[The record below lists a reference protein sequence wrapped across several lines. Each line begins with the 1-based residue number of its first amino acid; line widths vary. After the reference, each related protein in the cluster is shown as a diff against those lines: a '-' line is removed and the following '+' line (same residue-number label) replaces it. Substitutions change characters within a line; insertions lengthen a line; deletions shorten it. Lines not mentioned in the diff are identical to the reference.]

1 MDNLAPV
8 LIFAYNRPDH
18 FLNLM
23 NSLQN
28 NENASKSDI
37 YIFIDGVNDDSHI
50 ESNRKVIE
58 IAEKD
63 WEFESVQIT
72 KRNINIGLKEN
83 IISGITE
90 IIDEHKKVIV
100 LEDDLILSKYFLNFM
115 NHSLNKYENQDKVW
129 HINGFNYKTFL
140 RNSNSSFFSSH
151 MNCWGWGTWKNN
163 WKELENNLQ
172 NKIKEEEINRFN
184 FDGFIRNN
192 YQQIVL
198 NEEKKINTWAI
209 FWYQTIFLNSGLCL
223 MPNKSL
229 VYNAG
234 FDGTGINTSEQKYKL
249 QKLSDTEIAK
259 YPPKIKENSFN
270 KFALKYYFFK
280 LIVND
285 FISYHSKKITN

>member
-1 MDNLAPV
+1 LDNLAPV

-115 NHSLNKYENQDKVW
+115 NHSLNKYENQ
-129 HINGFNYKTFL
+129 G
-140 RNSNSSFFSSH
+140 
-151 MNCWGWGTWKNN
+151 
-163 WKELENNLQ
+163 
-172 NKIKEEEINRFN
+172 
-184 FDGFIRNN
+184 
-192 YQQIVL
+192 
-198 NEEKKINTWAI
+198 
-209 FWYQTIFLNSGLCL
+209 
-223 MPNKSL
+223 
-229 VYNAG
+229 
-234 FDGTGINTSEQKYKL
+234 
-249 QKLSDTEIAK
+249 
-259 YPPKIKENSFN
+259 
-270 KFALKYYFFK
+270 
-280 LIVND
+280 
-285 FISYHSKKITN
+285 

>member
-1 MDNLAPV
+1 
-8 LIFAYNRPDH
+8 
-18 FLNLM
+18 M

-198 NEEKKINTWAI
+198 NEEKNKYLGNFLVSNNILE
-209 FWYQTIFLNSGLCL
+209 FWIVSY
-223 MPNKSL
+223 
-229 VYNAG
+229 
-234 FDGTGINTSEQKYKL
+234 
-249 QKLSDTEIAK
+249 AK
-259 YPPKIKENSFN
+259 
-270 KFALKYYFFK
+270 
-280 LIVND
+280 
-285 FISYHSKKITN
+285 